1 MCRKPLPP
9 PSTSTLLPKIPLLCG
24 WVYYLVLWYTLN
36 SGPDSSY
43 CVRPHLLNL
52 SSSLFVGR
60 CILIYIHKQ
69 TNFTRVDM
77 FSANQRTELHS
88 TILQHLPRYDNL
100 PIEWDIWRHSNS
112 VTYSPPELRT
122 VLSCHKKIGI
132 RNCKGHT
139 YCWAHMSWH
148 VLRRGSD
155 QLPCWQG
162 FNFYPETSAINW
174 HSLVYLAFSSSVLF
188 CSFFPSPRYL
198 WLWWQWL

>member
-1 MCRKPLPP
+1 MLAKHVQKT
-9 PSTSTLLPKIPLLCG
+9 STSSIHLHVVTQIPLLCG

-88 TILQHLPRYDNL
+88 TILQLTTGQQFANWMGYLKAFKPSHLFA
-100 PIEWDIWRHSNS
+100 
-112 VTYSPPELRT
+112 TRT
-122 VLSCHKKIGI
+122 EDGPVLSQKNWDSKLQRTYVLLGAHVMACPPKRIGSI
-132 RNCKGHT
+132 AMLTR
-139 YCWAHMSWH
+139 
-148 VLRRGSD
+148 
-155 QLPCWQG
+155 
-162 FNFYPETSAINW
+162 F
-174 HSLVYLAFSSSVLF
+174 
-188 CSFFPSPRYL
+188 
-198 WLWWQWL
+198 